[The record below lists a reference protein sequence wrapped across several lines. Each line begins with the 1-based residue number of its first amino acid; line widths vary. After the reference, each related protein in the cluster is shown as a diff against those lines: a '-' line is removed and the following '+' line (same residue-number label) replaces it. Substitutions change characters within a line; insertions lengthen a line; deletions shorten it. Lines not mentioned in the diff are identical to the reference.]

1 MLYIKFVKKKDGC
14 KDIFQ
19 QDTNIK
25 LILKL
30 QSETT
35 QKRLKFLEKAVCM

>member
-1 MLYIKFVKKKDGC
+1 MLYIKFVKKKDRR

-25 LILKL
+25 SILKV

-35 QKRLKFLEKAVCM
+35 QTRLKFLGTAVCM